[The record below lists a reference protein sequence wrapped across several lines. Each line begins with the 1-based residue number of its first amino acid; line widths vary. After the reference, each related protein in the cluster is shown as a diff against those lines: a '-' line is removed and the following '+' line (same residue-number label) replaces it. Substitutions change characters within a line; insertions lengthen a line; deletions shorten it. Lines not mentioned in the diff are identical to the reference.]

1 MGNKP
6 IDTAHMR
13 YSLGMA
19 LWLSYKPL
27 ETFQAMGE
35 FGAAIMFLKQ
45 RDPTHHSLTTF
56 KKALDL
62 AQDSLKLLKEPGMR
76 TAWPFWRPPTSR
88 LEDRRETTDLFREL
102 CALSGLEREAKIIA
116 RVMQQGLRRHGL
128 HEFRVALAPYQ
139 NLLISTHSQN
149 WNATNSRE

>member
-1 MGNKP
+1 
-6 IDTAHMR
+6 
-13 YSLGMA
+13 
-19 LWLSYKPL
+19 
-27 ETFQAMGE
+27 MGE

-56 KKALDL
+56 EKALDL
-62 AQDSLKLLKEPGMR
+62 AQDSLKLLKEPGTR
-76 TAWPFWRPPTSR
+76 TAWPFWRPLTSR
-88 LEDRRETTDLFREL
+88 LVDRRETTDLFREL